1 MKKIL
6 ITVLSSLAV
15 VSCAS
20 TSDSEQTGSSSD
32 TNYSQLSQTALMAAV
47 NMWSQ
52 QNETTPLADTVA
64 DQASVTSDQAIGG
77 IGSMLALAQN
87 SLGSTDN
94 KELATLI
101 PGMSSL
107 ESTGLSSVLSSQG
120 AVESAFA
127 GLGMDS
133 SMVTTFAPI
142 ILQALQ
148 SQGATSGLM
157 DSLAAI
163 WQQALAISDQR
174 LVEEY
179 CKGTSVLF
187 FVHERKGI

>member
-20 TSDSEQTGSSSD
+20 TSDSEQTGSSLD

-64 DQASVTSDQAIGG
+64 NQASVTSDQAIGG

-87 SLGSTDN
+87 SLGTTDN

-101 PGMSSL
+101 PGMSTL

-133 SMVTTFAPI
+133 SMITTFAPI
-142 ILQALQ
+142 ILQTLQ

-157 DSLAAI
+157 DSLTAI
-163 WQQALAISDQR
+163 WQ
-174 LVEEY
+174 
-179 CKGTSVLF
+179 
-187 FVHERKGI
+187 

>member
-20 TSDSEQTGSSSD
+20 TSDSEQTSSSSD

-87 SLGSTDN
+87 SLGSADN

-120 AVESAFA
+120 AVESAFS

-133 SMVTTFAPI
+133 SMITTFAPI
-142 ILQALQ
+142 ILQTLQ

-163 WQQALAISDQR
+163 WQ
-174 LVEEY
+174 
-179 CKGTSVLF
+179 
-187 FVHERKGI
+187 

>member
-1 MKKIL
+1 M
-6 ITVLSSLAV
+6 LSSLAV

-20 TSDSEQTGSSSD
+20 TSDSEQTGSTSD

-47 NMWSQ
+47 KMWSQ

-87 SLGSTDN
+87 SLGSADN
-94 KELATLI
+94 KELASLI

-163 WQQALAISDQR
+163 WQ
-174 LVEEY
+174 
-179 CKGTSVLF
+179 
-187 FVHERKGI
+187 

>member
-1 MKKIL
+1 
-6 ITVLSSLAV
+6 
-15 VSCAS
+15 
-20 TSDSEQTGSSSD
+20 
-32 TNYSQLSQTALMAAV
+32 
-47 NMWSQ
+47 MWSQ
-52 QNETTPLADTVA
+52 KNETTPLSDTVA

-87 SLGSTDN
+87 SLDTADN

-107 ESTGLSSVLSSQG
+107 ESTGLSSLLNSQG
-120 AVESAFA
+120 AVESAFSS
-127 GLGMDS
+127 LGMDP
-133 SMVTTFAPI
+133 SMVSTFAPI

-163 WQQALAISDQR
+163 W
-174 LVEEY
+174 
-179 CKGTSVLF
+179 K
-187 FVHERKGI
+187 

>member
-1 MKKIL
+1 M
-6 ITVLSSLAV
+6 LSSLAV

-87 SLGSTDN
+87 SLGSADN

-163 WQQALAISDQR
+163 WQ
-174 LVEEY
+174 
-179 CKGTSVLF
+179 
-187 FVHERKGI
+187 

>member
-1 MKKIL
+1 MKKVL
-6 ITVLSSLAV
+6 ITVLSSLTV

-20 TSDSEQTGSSSD
+20 TSDSEQTSSSSD

-52 QNETTPLADTVA
+52 QNETTPLVDTVA
-64 DQASVTSDQAIGG
+64 DQASVTSDQAVGG

-87 SLGSTDN
+87 SLGTADN

-107 ESTGLSSVLSSQG
+107 ESTGLSSLLSSQG
-120 AVESAFA
+120 AVESAFS
-127 GLGMDS
+127 GLGMDP

-157 DSLAAI
+157 DSLAAV
-163 WQQALAISDQR
+163 WQ
-174 LVEEY
+174 
-179 CKGTSVLF
+179 
-187 FVHERKGI
+187 

>member
-1 MKKIL
+1 MKKVL

-20 TSDSEQTGSSSD
+20 TNDSEQTSSSSD

-87 SLGSTDN
+87 SLGTADN

-107 ESTGLSSVLSSQG
+107 ESTGLSSLLSSQS
-120 AVESAFA
+120 AVESAFSS
-127 GLGMDS
+127 LGMDS
-133 SMVTTFAPI
+133 SMVSTFAPI

-163 WQQALAISDQR
+163 W
-174 LVEEY
+174 
-179 CKGTSVLF
+179 K
-187 FVHERKGI
+187 

>member
-120 AVESAFA
+120 AVESAFS

-133 SMVTTFAPI
+133 SMITTFAPI
-142 ILQALQ
+142 ILQTLQ

-163 WQQALAISDQR
+163 WQ
-174 LVEEY
+174 
-179 CKGTSVLF
+179 
-187 FVHERKGI
+187 

>member
-1 MKKIL
+1 MKKVL

-20 TSDSEQTGSSSD
+20 TSDSEQTSSSSD

-64 DQASVTSDQAIGG
+64 DQVSVTSDQAIGG

-87 SLGSTDN
+87 SLGTADN

-101 PGMSSL
+101 PGMSTL
-107 ESTGLSSVLSSQG
+107 ESTGLSSLINSQS
-120 AVESAFA
+120 AVESAFTS
-127 GLGMDS
+127 LGMDS
-133 SMVTTFAPI
+133 SMVSTFAPI
-142 ILQALQ
+142 VLQALQ

-157 DSLAAI
+157 DSLAAV
-163 WQQALAISDQR
+163 WQ
-174 LVEEY
+174 
-179 CKGTSVLF
+179 
-187 FVHERKGI
+187 

>member
-6 ITVLSSLAV
+6 ITMLSSLAV

-20 TSDSEQTGSSSD
+20 TSDSEQTSPSSD

-87 SLGSTDN
+87 SLGSADN
-94 KELATLI
+94 KELASLI

-107 ESTGLSSVLSSQG
+107 ESTGLSSVLNSQG
-120 AVESAFA
+120 AVESAFS

-133 SMVTTFAPI
+133 SMITTFAPI
-142 ILQALQ
+142 ILQTLQ

-163 WQQALAISDQR
+163 WQ
-174 LVEEY
+174 
-179 CKGTSVLF
+179 
-187 FVHERKGI
+187 

>member
-87 SLGSTDN
+87 SLGSADN

-120 AVESAFA
+120 AVESAFT

-163 WQQALAISDQR
+163 WQ
-174 LVEEY
+174 
-179 CKGTSVLF
+179 
-187 FVHERKGI
+187 

>member
-6 ITVLSSLAV
+6 ITMLSSLAV
-15 VSCAS
+15 VSCAN
-20 TSDSEQTGSSSD
+20 TSNSEQTGSTSD

-87 SLGSTDN
+87 SLGSADN
-94 KELATLI
+94 KELASLI
-101 PGMSSL
+101 PGMSTL

-163 WQQALAISDQR
+163 WQ
-174 LVEEY
+174 
-179 CKGTSVLF
+179 
-187 FVHERKGI
+187 

>member
-87 SLGSTDN
+87 SLGSADN

-120 AVESAFA
+120 AVESAFS

-133 SMVTTFAPI
+133 SMITTFAPI

-163 WQQALAISDQR
+163 WQ
-174 LVEEY
+174 
-179 CKGTSVLF
+179 
-187 FVHERKGI
+187 

>member
-1 MKKIL
+1 MKKVL

-20 TSDSEQTGSSSD
+20 TSDSGTTSSNSD
-32 TNYSQLSQTALMAAV
+32 TNYSQLTQTALMAAV

-64 DQASVTSDQAIGG
+64 NQASVTSDQAVGG

-87 SLGSTDN
+87 SLGTADN
-94 KELATLI
+94 NELASLI
-101 PGMSSL
+101 PGMSTL
-107 ESTGLSSVLSSQG
+107 ESTGLTSVLNSQG
-120 AVESAFA
+120 AVESAFS

-133 SMVTTFAPI
+133 SMISTFAPI

-157 DSLAAI
+157 DSLAAV
-163 WQQALAISDQR
+163 WQ
-174 LVEEY
+174 
-179 CKGTSVLF
+179 
-187 FVHERKGI
+187 

>member
-6 ITVLSSLAV
+6 ITMLSSLAV

-20 TSDSEQTGSSSD
+20 TSDSEQTSSSSD

-87 SLGSTDN
+87 SLGTADN
-94 KELATLI
+94 KELASLI

-163 WQQALAISDQR
+163 WQ
-174 LVEEY
+174 
-179 CKGTSVLF
+179 
-187 FVHERKGI
+187 

>member
-1 MKKIL
+1 MKKVL

-20 TSDSEQTGSSSD
+20 TSDSEQTSSSSD
-32 TNYSQLSQTALMAAV
+32 TNYSQLSQTALMTAV

-52 QNETTPLADTVA
+52 QNETTPLVDTVA
-64 DQASVTSDQAIGG
+64 DQASVTSDQAVGG

-87 SLGSTDN
+87 SLGTADN

-107 ESTGLSSVLSSQG
+107 ESTGLSSLLSSQG
-120 AVESAFA
+120 AVESAFS
-127 GLGMDS
+127 GLGMDP

-157 DSLAAI
+157 DSLSAI
-163 WQQALAISDQR
+163 WQ
-174 LVEEY
+174 
-179 CKGTSVLF
+179 
-187 FVHERKGI
+187 

>member
-6 ITVLSSLAV
+6 ITMLSSLAV

-20 TSDSEQTGSSSD
+20 TSDSEQTSSSSD

-52 QNETTPLADTVA
+52 QNETTPLVDTVA
-64 DQASVTSDQAIGG
+64 DQASVTSDQAVGG

-87 SLGSTDN
+87 SLGTADN

-107 ESTGLSSVLSSQG
+107 ESTGLSSLLSSQG
-120 AVESAFA
+120 AVESAFS
-127 GLGMDS
+127 GLGMDP

-157 DSLAAI
+157 DSLSAI
-163 WQQALAISDQR
+163 WQ
-174 LVEEY
+174 
-179 CKGTSVLF
+179 
-187 FVHERKGI
+187 

>member
-1 MKKIL
+1 MKKVL

-20 TSDSEQTGSSSD
+20 DSGTTSSTSD
-32 TNYSQLSQTALMAAV
+32 TNYSQLTQTALMAAV

-64 DQASVTSDQAIGG
+64 NQASVTSDQAVGG

-87 SLGSTDN
+87 SLGTADN
-94 KELATLI
+94 NELASLI
-101 PGMSSL
+101 PGMSTL
-107 ESTGLSSVLSSQG
+107 ESTGLTSVLNSQG
-120 AVESAFA
+120 AVESAFS

-133 SMVTTFAPI
+133 SMISTFAPI

-157 DSLAAI
+157 DSLAAV
-163 WQQALAISDQR
+163 WQ
-174 LVEEY
+174 
-179 CKGTSVLF
+179 
-187 FVHERKGI
+187 

>member
-20 TSDSEQTGSSSD
+20 TSDSEQTGSSLD

-64 DQASVTSDQAIGG
+64 NQASVTSDQAIGG

-87 SLGSTDN
+87 SLGTTDN

-101 PGMSSL
+101 PGMSTL

-133 SMVTTFAPI
+133 SMITTFAPI
-142 ILQALQ
+142 ILQTLQ

-157 DSLAAI
+157 DSLAAL
-163 WQQALAISDQR
+163 WQ
-174 LVEEY
+174 
-179 CKGTSVLF
+179 
-187 FVHERKGI
+187 

>member
-1 MKKIL
+1 MKKVL

-20 TSDSEQTGSSSD
+20 TSDSEQTSSSSD

-52 QNETTPLADTVA
+52 QNETTPLVDTVA
-64 DQASVTSDQAIGG
+64 DQASVTSDQAVGG

-87 SLGSTDN
+87 SLGTVDN
-94 KELATLI
+94 KELASLI

-107 ESTGLSSVLSSQG
+107 EPTGLSSLLNSQG
-120 AVESAFA
+120 AVESAFS
-127 GLGMDS
+127 GLGMDP

-157 DSLAAI
+157 DSLAAV
-163 WQQALAISDQR
+163 WQ
-174 LVEEY
+174 
-179 CKGTSVLF
+179 
-187 FVHERKGI
+187 

>member
-1 MKKIL
+1 MKKVL

-15 VSCAS
+15 VSCAN
-20 TSDSEQTGSSSD
+20 TSDSEPTSSTSD
-32 TNYSQLSQTALMAAV
+32 TNYSQLTQTALMAAV

-87 SLGSTDN
+87 SLGTADN
-94 KELATLI
+94 KELSSLI
-101 PGMSSL
+101 PGMSTL
-107 ESTGLSSVLSSQG
+107 ESTGLTSVLNSQG
-120 AVESAFA
+120 AVESAFS

-133 SMVTTFAPI
+133 SMITTFAPI

-157 DSLAAI
+157 DSLAAV
-163 WQQALAISDQR
+163 WQ
-174 LVEEY
+174 
-179 CKGTSVLF
+179 
-187 FVHERKGI
+187 

>member
-1 MKKIL
+1 MKKVL

-20 TSDSEQTGSSSD
+20 TSDSEQTSSSSD

-52 QNETTPLADTVA
+52 QNETTPLVDTVA
-64 DQASVTSDQAIGG
+64 DQASVTSDQAVGG

-87 SLGSTDN
+87 SLGTADN

-107 ESTGLSSVLSSQG
+107 ESTSLSSLLSSQG
-120 AVESAFA
+120 AVESAFS
-127 GLGMDS
+127 GLGMDP

-163 WQQALAISDQR
+163 WQ
-174 LVEEY
+174 
-179 CKGTSVLF
+179 
-187 FVHERKGI
+187 

>member
-1 MKKIL
+1 M
-6 ITVLSSLAV
+6 LSSLAV

-20 TSDSEQTGSSSD
+20 TSDSEQTGSTSD

-87 SLGSTDN
+87 SLGTADN
-94 KELATLI
+94 KELASLI

-163 WQQALAISDQR
+163 WQ
-174 LVEEY
+174 
-179 CKGTSVLF
+179 
-187 FVHERKGI
+187 

>member
-6 ITVLSSLAV
+6 ITMLSSLAV

-20 TSDSEQTGSSSD
+20 TSDSEQTGSTS

-87 SLGSTDN
+87 SLGTADN
-94 KELATLI
+94 KELASLI

-120 AVESAFA
+120 AVESAFD

-163 WQQALAISDQR
+163 WQ
-174 LVEEY
+174 
-179 CKGTSVLF
+179 
-187 FVHERKGI
+187 

>member
-1 MKKIL
+1 MKKVL

-20 TSDSEQTGSSSD
+20 TSDSEQTSSSSD
-32 TNYSQLSQTALMAAV
+32 ANYSQLSQTALMAAV

-87 SLGSTDN
+87 SLGTADN

-107 ESTGLSSVLSSQG
+107 KSTGLSSLLNSQG
-120 AVESAFA
+120 AVESAFSS
-127 GLGMDS
+127 LGMDS
-133 SMVTTFAPI
+133 SMVSTFAPI

-157 DSLAAI
+157 DSLSAI
-163 WQQALAISDQR
+163 WQ
-174 LVEEY
+174 
-179 CKGTSVLF
+179 
-187 FVHERKGI
+187 

>member
-6 ITVLSSLAV
+6 ITMLSSLAV
-15 VSCAS
+15 VSCAN
-20 TSDSEQTGSSSD
+20 TSNSEQTGSTSD

-87 SLGSTDN
+87 SLGTADN
-94 KELATLI
+94 KELASLI
-101 PGMSSL
+101 PGMSTL

-157 DSLAAI
+157 DSLSAI
-163 WQQALAISDQR
+163 WQ
-174 LVEEY
+174 
-179 CKGTSVLF
+179 
-187 FVHERKGI
+187 

>member
-1 MKKIL
+1 MKKVL

-20 TSDSEQTGSSSD
+20 TSDSEQTSSSSD

-52 QNETTPLADTVA
+52 QNETTPLVDTVA
-64 DQASVTSDQAIGG
+64 DQASVTSDQAVGG

-87 SLGSTDN
+87 SLGTADN

-107 ESTGLSSVLSSQG
+107 ESTGLSSLLSSQG
-120 AVESAFA
+120 AVESAFS
-127 GLGMDS
+127 GLGMDP

-157 DSLAAI
+157 DSLSAI
-163 WQQALAISDQR
+163 WQ
-174 LVEEY
+174 
-179 CKGTSVLF
+179 
-187 FVHERKGI
+187 

>member
-6 ITVLSSLAV
+6 ITMLSSLAV

-20 TSDSEQTGSSSD
+20 TSDSEQTGSTSD

-87 SLGSTDN
+87 SLGTADN
-94 KELATLI
+94 KELASLI

-163 WQQALAISDQR
+163 WP
-174 LVEEY
+174 
-179 CKGTSVLF
+179 
-187 FVHERKGI
+187 

>member
-6 ITVLSSLAV
+6 ITMLSSLAV

-20 TSDSEQTGSSSD
+20 TSDSEQTSSSSD

-87 SLGSTDN
+87 SLGSADN
-94 KELATLI
+94 KELASLI

-107 ESTGLSSVLSSQG
+107 EPTGLSSVLSSQG
-120 AVESAFA
+120 AVESAFS

-133 SMVTTFAPI
+133 SMITTFAPI
-142 ILQALQ
+142 ILQTLQ

-163 WQQALAISDQR
+163 WQ
-174 LVEEY
+174 
-179 CKGTSVLF
+179 
-187 FVHERKGI
+187 

>member
-87 SLGSTDN
+87 SLGSADN

-133 SMVTTFAPI
+133 SMITTFAPI
-142 ILQALQ
+142 ILQTLQ

-163 WQQALAISDQR
+163 WQ
-174 LVEEY
+174 
-179 CKGTSVLF
+179 
-187 FVHERKGI
+187 

>member
-6 ITVLSSLAV
+6 ITMLSSLAV

-64 DQASVTSDQAIGG
+64 DKASVKSDQAIGG

-87 SLGSTDN
+87 SLGSADN
-94 KELATLI
+94 KELASLI

-107 ESTGLSSVLSSQG
+107 ESTGLSSVLNSQG
-120 AVESAFA
+120 AVESAFS

-133 SMVTTFAPI
+133 SMITTFAPI
-142 ILQALQ
+142 ILQTLQ

-163 WQQALAISDQR
+163 WQ
-174 LVEEY
+174 
-179 CKGTSVLF
+179 
-187 FVHERKGI
+187 

>member
-1 MKKIL
+1 MKKVL

-20 TSDSEQTGSSSD
+20 TSDSEQTSSSSD

-52 QNETTPLADTVA
+52 QNETTPLVDTVA
-64 DQASVTSDQAIGG
+64 DQASVTSDQAVGG

-87 SLGSTDN
+87 SLGTADN

-107 ESTGLSSVLSSQG
+107 ESTGLSSLLSSQG
-120 AVESAFA
+120 AVESAFS
-127 GLGMDS
+127 GLGMDP
-133 SMVTTFAPI
+133 SMVTTFSPI

-157 DSLAAI
+157 DSLSAI
-163 WQQALAISDQR
+163 WQ
-174 LVEEY
+174 
-179 CKGTSVLF
+179 
-187 FVHERKGI
+187 

>member
-1 MKKIL
+1 MKKVL

-20 TSDSEQTGSSSD
+20 TSDSEQTSSSSD

-87 SLGSTDN
+87 SLGTADN

-101 PGMSSL
+101 PGMSTL
-107 ESTGLSSVLSSQG
+107 ESTGLSSLINSQS
-120 AVESAFA
+120 AVESAFTS
-127 GLGMDS
+127 LGMDS
-133 SMVTTFAPI
+133 SMVSTFAPI
-142 ILQALQ
+142 VLQALQ

-157 DSLAAI
+157 DSLAAV
-163 WQQALAISDQR
+163 WQ
-174 LVEEY
+174 
-179 CKGTSVLF
+179 
-187 FVHERKGI
+187 

>member
-1 MKKIL
+1 M
-6 ITVLSSLAV
+6 LSSLAV

-20 TSDSEQTGSSSD
+20 TSDSEQTGSTSD

-87 SLGSTDN
+87 SLGSADN

-163 WQQALAISDQR
+163 WQ
-174 LVEEY
+174 
-179 CKGTSVLF
+179 
-187 FVHERKGI
+187 

>member
-1 MKKIL
+1 MKKVL

-20 TSDSEQTGSSSD
+20 TSDSGTTSSTSD
-32 TNYSQLSQTALMAAV
+32 TNYSQLTQTALMAAV

-52 QNETTPLADTVA
+52 QNETTPLADTVTN
-64 DQASVTSDQAIGG
+64 QASVTSDQAVGG

-87 SLGSTDN
+87 SLGTADN
-94 KELATLI
+94 NELASLI
-101 PGMSSL
+101 PGMSTL
-107 ESTGLSSVLSSQG
+107 ESTGLTSVLNSQG
-120 AVESAFA
+120 AVESAFS

-133 SMVTTFAPI
+133 SMISTFAPI

-157 DSLAAI
+157 DSLAAV
-163 WQQALAISDQR
+163 WQ
-174 LVEEY
+174 
-179 CKGTSVLF
+179 
-187 FVHERKGI
+187 

>member
-87 SLGSTDN
+87 SLGSADN

-120 AVESAFA
+120 AVESAFS

-133 SMVTTFAPI
+133 SMITTFAPI
-142 ILQALQ
+142 ILQTLQ

-157 DSLAAI
+157 DSLAAV
-163 WQQALAISDQR
+163 WQ
-174 LVEEY
+174 
-179 CKGTSVLF
+179 
-187 FVHERKGI
+187 

>member
-1 MKKIL
+1 MKKVL

-20 TSDSEQTGSSSD
+20 TSDSEQTSSSSN

-87 SLGSTDN
+87 SLGTADN

-101 PGMSSL
+101 PGMSTL
-107 ESTGLSSVLSSQG
+107 ESTGLSSLLNSQS
-120 AVESAFA
+120 AVESAFTS
-127 GLGMDS
+127 LGMDS
-133 SMVTTFAPI
+133 SMVSTFAPI
-142 ILQALQ
+142 VLQALQ

-157 DSLAAI
+157 DSLAAV
-163 WQQALAISDQR
+163 WQ
-174 LVEEY
+174 
-179 CKGTSVLF
+179 
-187 FVHERKGI
+187 